1 MHDMCI
7 EVSTIPQKIKM
18 QQGMEPNDDG
28 GCFYIEG
35 GGGLIGKFGKLGEL
49 VPRHNFPNTWLTC
62 LLCVG
67 YTFVIRTDVARGW
80 EIEHCER
87 MKSEQNEHKGGN
99 LKEVVIVCVK

>member
-49 VPRHNFPNTWLTC
+49 APGDNFHNIQQTRLP
-62 LLCVG
+62 CVG
-67 YTFVIRTDVARGW
+67 YTFVIRTDVVCGW
-80 EIEHCER
+80 ETEHCER

-99 LKEVVIVCVK
+99 LKEVIASR